1 MSGHNKWSKIKN
13 AKEKND
19 QQNAKI
25 FTKIGREIA
34 VAVKAGG
41 SDPNSNS
48 QLKSIIAKAKS
59 VNMPNDNINRSIKR
73 ASGELGNVNYES
85 VSYEGYGVAGSAV
98 IVYALTDNKNRTA
111 SDVRHLFD
119 KFGGSL
125 GSTGCVSYLF
135 TKKGVI
141 YVQKGTGIS
150 DDDMMMI
157 ALDSGAEDI
166 QIEDDVFEI
175 YTTPEDFETV
185 KENLINNNIE
195 IADSNI
201 DLIPSNYVTLPADK
215 ETTFLKMIDLLED
228 NDDVQEVYHNVELSE

>member
-1 MSGHNKWSKIKN
+1 
-13 AKEKND
+13 
-19 QQNAKI
+19 
-25 FTKIGREIA
+25 
-34 VAVKAGG
+34 
-41 SDPNSNS
+41 
-48 QLKSIIAKAKS
+48 
-59 VNMPNDNINRSIKR
+59 
-73 ASGELGNVNYES
+73 
-85 VSYEGYGVAGSAV
+85 
-98 IVYALTDNKNRTA
+98 
-111 SDVRHLFD
+111 
-119 KFGGSL
+119 
-125 GSTGCVSYLF
+125 
-135 TKKGVI
+135 
-141 YVQKGTGIS
+141 
-150 DDDMMMI
+150 MMMI